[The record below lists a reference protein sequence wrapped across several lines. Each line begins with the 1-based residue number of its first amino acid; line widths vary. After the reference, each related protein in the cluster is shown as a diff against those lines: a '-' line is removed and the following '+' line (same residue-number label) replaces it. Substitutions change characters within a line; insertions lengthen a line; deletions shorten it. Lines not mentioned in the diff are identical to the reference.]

1 MHPSRQ
7 ELCVVGRQALGHKQV
22 LQHPQHVLIA
32 PVCSPCVAHRLP
44 GVVVVVGLLL
54 LMVRMG
60 RR

>member
-1 MHPSRQ
+1 M
-7 ELCVVGRQALGHKQV
+7 GRQALGHKQV